1 MTSNLI
7 NLYHQAEDYFWRA
20 ISWDCLEIADEAKA
34 YITGVQAG
42 NLNPVFVRKQVSSIE
57 PIQKEC
63 VQFYGDENLDFV
75 MVVPEELTN
84 REMDDVLK
92 GHGYSRAYGSMAMA
106 LDLRGNGYLL
116 EDAAIAIRSMDGDLD
131 EWSRPLSDAFESTQ
145 PVTIQYTY
153 SHKMALG
160 QGHALNHFSLF
171 VGHEAVSSITLSIH
185 NGLARIDDLGTSSDF
200 QCRGFATHLMKYV
213 LLKAIEL
220 GATKCFLDASVEGLS
235 LYKKLGFKSLFK
247 TNIYEKTT

>member
-1 MTSNLI
+1 M
-7 NLYHQAEDYFWRA
+7 
-20 ISWDCLEIADEAKA
+20 EIADEAKA

-42 NLNPVFVRKQVSSIE
+42 NLNPVFVRKRNSSIE
-57 PIQKEC
+57 SILKEC
-63 VQFYGDENLDFV
+63 VQFYGDENLAFV
-75 MVVPEELTN
+75 MVVPEELSN
-84 REMDDVLK
+84 REMGDVLK
-92 GHGYSRAYGSMAMA
+92 GYGFSRAYKTMAMA
-106 LDLRGNGYLL
+106 LDLRESECFL
-116 EDAAIAIRSMDGDLD
+116 EEMAHAIRPMDGDLD

-145 PVTIQYTY
+145 LVTIQYTY

-185 NGLARIDDLGTSSDF
+185 DGLARIDDLGTSSDF
-200 QCRGFATHLMKYV
+200 QGRGFATHLMKYV

-235 LYKKLGFKSLFK
+235 LYKKLGFKPLFK